1 MKRLS
6 FFGIILCALLA
17 IGLTAQ
23 AQNGHVY
30 IRGIGGLYNVD
41 TLNSGQDIL
50 FHIAFRNDI
59 GLRADVSN
67 GYEISTPDG
76 AVWDSITIDTVPPN
90 KLNAED
96 PPFAENWFHKYFD
109 IAWSTP
115 AQMKDLTPS
124 AVDSVYLLGAGNNTT
139 SKRFPNNADTVV
151 YDIHVY
157 MNPDKNINDG
167 KHICIDS
174 AFYAPGGTWV
184 WATGSGD
191 AHTPAWEGFAAA
203 PTGCFPLYAVPNLY
217 PTVKNTGQGC
227 ASAYVDPNISGS
239 HCSALTYDFDPCQP
253 DVFIDP
259 VTFSSTGVGSIDPV
273 TGVWSA
279 TGLAVGTYT
288 VSVKAHAQ
296 GPAVN
301 MTVNVTNA
309 APVISGGCGTVTIT
323 NTGAIKN
330 VQMAGTDADAC
341 DPKNWTIGSITP
353 ATGATATIDATGK
366 VTFSAT
372 DAGNYT
378 VSVCLS
384 DGIVT
389 TPVCCDIFFEVA
401 AGSLYGVRIE
411 KTHGTLQGGFESVDV
426 ILESINTD
434 AVLGGLGGF
443 DILIGYDNSA
453 LSLQGVSIATSG
465 LYQTCKWEYFTYRF
479 GANGNCSGGCPSGLV
494 RVVGLAESNNGAAHP
509 ICVPKYVP
517 TLPTVM
523 FTLNFLVSN
532 DRTLECQYVPI
543 RFFWIDCGDNSL
555 SNWDGSQLYIAGRV
569 FEYMNQDVPVDPAY
583 ATFPGYA
590 GVPAGFCLQDPNFP
604 NKPGPDRNIDF
615 YNGGIDIVCA
625 DSIDARGDINLNNV
639 GYEIADAVMF
649 TNYFVKGVSAFGTH
663 VAGSTAAS
671 DVNADGLALSVADL
685 VYLIRVIVGDALPY
699 PKTAPVQA
707 TYVNDNGTLSV
718 DMPMGAAYVVIKGE
732 AAPELLAQNMEMSY
746 GVREGNTHVIIY
758 PSFNATVTESFTGN
772 FLNAKGEILSVEM
785 ATADGAPVVAK
796 MIPANFGLAQNYPNP
811 FNPTT
816 ELSFSLPVASQY
828 TLTVYNVTGQK
839 VTEFSGAKEAGT
851 HTITFNGD
859 GMASGVYFYKLVAG
873 NFSATKKMVL
883 LK

>member
-1 MKRLS
+1 M
-6 FFGIILCALLA
+6 
-17 IGLTAQ
+17 
-23 AQNGHVY
+23 
-30 IRGIGGLYNVD
+30 
-41 TLNSGQDIL
+41 
-50 FHIAFRNDI
+50 
-59 GLRADVSN
+59 
-67 GYEISTPDG
+67 
-76 AVWDSITIDTVPPN
+76 
-90 KLNAED
+90 
-96 PPFAENWFHKYFD
+96 
-109 IAWSTP
+109 
-115 AQMKDLTPS
+115 
-124 AVDSVYLLGAGNNTT
+124 
-139 SKRFPNNADTVV
+139 
-151 YDIHVY
+151 
-157 MNPDKNINDG
+157 
-167 KHICIDS
+167 
-174 AFYAPGGTWV
+174 
-184 WATGSGD
+184 
-191 AHTPAWEGFAAA
+191 
-203 PTGCFPLYAVPNLY
+203 
-217 PTVKNTGQGC
+217 
-227 ASAYVDPNISGS
+227 
-239 HCSALTYDFDPCQP
+239 
-253 DVFIDP
+253 
-259 VTFSSTGVGSIDPV
+259 FS
-273 TGVWSA
+273 
-279 TGLAVGTYT
+279 
-288 VSVKAHAQ
+288 
-296 GPAVN
+296 
-301 MTVNVTNA
+301 M
-309 APVISGGCGTVTIT
+309 
-323 NTGAIKN
+323 
-330 VQMAGTDADAC
+330 
-341 DPKNWTIGSITP
+341 
-353 ATGATATIDATGK
+353 
-366 VTFSAT
+366 
-372 DAGNYT
+372 
-378 VSVCLS
+378 
-384 DGIVT
+384 
-389 TPVCCDIFFEVA
+389 
-401 AGSLYGVRIE
+401 
-411 KTHGTLQGGFESVDV
+411 
-426 ILESINTD
+426 
-434 AVLGGLGGF
+434 
-443 DILIGYDNSA
+443 
-453 LSLQGVSIATSG
+453 
-465 LYQTCKWEYFTYRF
+465 
-479 GANGNCSGGCPSGLV
+479 
-494 RVVGLAESNNGAAHP
+494 
-509 ICVPKYVP
+509 
-517 TLPTVM
+517 
-523 FTLNFLVSN
+523 NFLVSN